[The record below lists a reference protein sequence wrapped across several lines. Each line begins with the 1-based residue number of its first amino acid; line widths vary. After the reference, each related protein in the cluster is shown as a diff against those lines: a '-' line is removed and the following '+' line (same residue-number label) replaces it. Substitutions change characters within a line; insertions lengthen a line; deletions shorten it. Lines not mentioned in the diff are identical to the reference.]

1 MPTYSIEKV
10 QIPHSDRHL
19 KFKNQTENFKFFF
32 ISFLFAPGA
41 PEPIDYKKSTG
52 SAARAVYAW
61 NEYQGML
68 RCTQV
73 NLGSSTTLVE
83 GV

>member
-10 QIPHSDRHL
+10 HFPHSDRHL
-19 KFKNQTENFKFFF
+19 TFPNQTENLKKIV
-32 ISFLFAPGA
+32 ISFLVEPGA

-61 NEYQGML
+61 SKYQGL
-68 RCTQV
+68 FRCTQV